1 MARMYK
7 ISQDCTGCGKC
18 REECPS
24 DAIQPQGDVYVIDQ
38 EACTKCGICEDAC
51 SIDAIFDE

>member
-1 MARMYK
+1 MYK